1 MQHAPRWLN
10 TENDETAA
18 NRQTASLAALA
29 VLLLLVVVCL
39 GLINVLHREAK
50 LEDCMLSGR
59 QNCVEIATLR

>member
-29 VLLLLVVVCL
+29 MVLLLVVVCL
-39 GLINVLHREAK
+39 GLFRVLHREAK

-59 QNCVEIATLR
+59 QNCLEIAALR